1 MLQAAAQQAV
11 ESEDS
16 VPAGLSV
23 DRVRAGAKLALA
35 SMTEWEF
42 AILQPIARSR
52 L

>member
-35 SMTEWEF
+35 SMAEWEI
-42 AILQPIARSR
+42 AMLQTRSR